1 MISAERSR
9 LPSLTRTSSHCSPVC
24 SSAATSRRRSS
35 GRFSCSLKIGTTT
48 EITTEI
54 LQDAPPPSLRQ
65 RFDVLQHARVD
76 PVDQEVGPPPPVRL
90 RPHGCSYHVVPAK
103 RVRPLGRGVSSNCP
117 PCETRKLS
125 RCGGWIFHGL
135 HSRMGGGFEVTE
147 NLSSRG
153 SCQISIGSTNAPVE
167 NSQ

>member
-90 RPHGCSYHVVPAK
+90 RPHAVLVPRRSRQTRTAVGEGRQLELPAVRDEEIVEVR
-103 RVRPLGRGVSSNCP
+103 RV
-117 PCETRKLS
+117 
-125 RCGGWIFHGL
+125 
-135 HSRMGGGFEVTE
+135 
-147 NLSSRG
+147 
-153 SCQISIGSTNAPVE
+153 
-167 NSQ
+167 